1 MEKLSLDLLGLVF
14 QHLDALTLCN
24 LAKVSKDFAGVANG
38 DYIWIE
44 AHGSKKIDAM
54 AAIATLTEE
63 LDISRDI
70 CEHVGAAALAAISD
84 CNSDPFRDA
93 DSEYRARALAN
104 TARMKWSRAADVVDK
119 KTLNLSIGYRVL
131 GIPFKLRRIL
141 RENYHLTKN
150 GKPRIRFAAEVE
162 ANMWEHCEHKKH
174 SLARNYGV
182 ELCCVIAV
190 SLGFP

>member
-1 MEKLSLDLLGLVF
+1 MEKLSSDLLGLVF
-14 QHLDALTLCN
+14 QHLDALSLCR
-24 LAKVSKDFAGVANG
+24 LVKVSKDFAIVAG
-38 DYIWIE
+38 SDYIWIE
-44 AHGSKKIDAM
+44 AHGSKKIDAIT
-54 AAIATLTEE
+54 AISALTEE

-70 CEHVGAAALAAISD
+70 CEHVGVAALAAISD

-131 GIPFKLRRIL
+131 GIPFKLRRVL
-141 RENYHLTKN
+141 RENYNLTKN

-162 ANMWEHCEHKKH
+162 ATMWEHRERKKH

-182 ELCCVIAV
+182 ELCCVIAA
-190 SLGFP
+190 SLGFH